1 MMRSAMP
8 CSRFPAACTG
18 DAGGTA
24 LATTS
29 HAAKSDAVP
38 GEGSFRGRPTRSSPP
53 GTTRSQPGKRGREIA
68 IAGKTVFIGE
78 PEIVGCG
85 LRLPLQFLVFLLAE
99 IDQLAVIAEIHLLQV
114 RMPVEAERFDDEGL
128 ELAGEEV

>member
-29 HAAKSDAVP
+29 HAAKSDAAP
-38 GEGSFRGRPTRSSPP
+38 GERLFCGRPARFTLH
-53 GTTRSQPGKRGREIA
+53 TKTVRSQPGKRGREVA
-68 IAGKTVFIGE
+68 IAGKAIFIGE
-78 PEIVGCG
+78 PEIAGCG
-85 LRLPLQFLVFLLAE
+85 FCLLLQFLVLLLAE
-99 IDQLAVIAEIHLLQV
+99 IDQLAVIAEIHLLQF
-114 RMPVEAERFDDEGL
+114 RSEEHTS
-128 ELAGEEV
+128 ELQ